1 MTTRFLNGDTLY
13 KPASVYLERFNKIRC
28 ITPSHFIRQTTWKQS
43 EKGKKVGKI
52 VSYFPAQIRPSVHTS
67 LDFSLRWSGG
77 ECLGTRRSSLF
88 KLCTPSELESAT
100 ITKTRQEKQDTVGQ
114 KERENNA

>member
-1 MTTRFLNGDTLY
+1 MAIPCTSQHSFILNALTKYDVLLLLI
-13 KPASVYLERFNKIRC
+13 SLD
-28 ITPSHFIRQTTWKQS
+28 KQLGNS
-43 EKGKKVGKI
+43 RKRAKKVGKI